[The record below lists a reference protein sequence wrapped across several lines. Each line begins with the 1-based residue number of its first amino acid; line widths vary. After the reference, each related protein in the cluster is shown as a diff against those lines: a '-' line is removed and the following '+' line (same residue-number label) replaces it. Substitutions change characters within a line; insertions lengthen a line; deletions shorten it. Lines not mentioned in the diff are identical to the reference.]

1 MGTESRHACV
11 VGAGLAGAAVAAMLV
26 RRGWRVTLLD
36 AADRVAAG
44 ASALPV
50 GMLSPH
56 VTRAPTPMSR
66 LTALGVA
73 RTRAELERLL
83 PVGHGW
89 QPTEVDNRGH
99 DPGIR
104 PAALVRPGALVRAW
118 IDEARAGGRLALG
131 LGAPVQR
138 LAPVD
143 GGWRLLG
150 PAGEELAGAPTV
162 VLAAALGSRALAE
175 VAGIELPLR
184 PVQGQLS
191 LGALD
196 GPPLV
201 PRPLRDDGVFVPE
214 FHDASAPAP
223 WPERLWAIGST
234 YRRGSTDTALDD
246 DAHRENLA
254 RLRPL
259 SPAAADAMAQ
269 AWAKGRLLGWAG
281 VRCASLDRLPLIGAA
296 PAPVGDGAT
305 ATPRPALPSMP
316 RLPGLHLCC
325 AFGSRGLALAAWAG
339 ETLAAWIDGETVP
352 LDADLR
358 DAVDPARFAWRA
370 ARRGGA

>member
-1 MGTESRHACV
+1 MNADPRHACV

-26 RRGWRVTLLD
+26 RRGWRVSLLD

-83 PVGHGW
+83 PVGRGW
-89 QPTEVDNRGH
+89 QPTEVENRGH
-99 DPGIR
+99 DPGR
-104 PAALVRPGALVRAW
+104 HPAALVRPGALVQAW
-118 IDEARAGGRLALG
+118 IDEARASGRLALG

-138 LAPVD
+138 LVPTD
-143 GGWRLLG
+143 GGWRVQG
-150 PAGEELAGAPTV
+150 PAGEALASAPTV

-175 VAGIELPLR
+175 VPGIELPLR

-191 LGALD
+191 LGALE
-196 GPPLV
+196 GAPLA

-214 FHDASAPAP
+214 FHDISAPAP

-234 YRRGSTDTALDD
+234 YRRGATDTALGDE
-246 DAHRENLA
+246 AHRENLA
-254 RLRPL
+254 RLRAL

-269 AWAKGRLLGWAG
+269 AWAQGRLQGWAG
-281 VRCASLDRLPLIGAA
+281 VRCASLDRLPLVGAA
-296 PAPVGDGAT
+296 PAALGEIAAGAR
-305 ATPRPALPSMP
+305 RPALPAMP

-339 ETLAAWIDGETVP
+339 ETLAAWIDGESVP

-370 ARRGGA
+370 ARRGGG